1 MLPLRPET
9 QALVQ
14 QLVALSGKPLEFM
27 RDPGLSV
34 LASLQIAR
42 NGAQYHVLRY
52 RPSNDPLDY
61 IVAQQVGFALRMF
74 ALPADLRVDFAATGA
89 GEKAMKELIRAST
102 SPSQANRALLPE
114 FAKQVHQWALM
125 QVRSIPIGMRVDDWL
140 YRDYESLRE
149 LQAIGLASQ
158 QQMNA
163 NLLGQRVGGL
173 SAPVAHL
180 APAAAFA
187 LFTDRLLG
195 TQRYAIP
202 FEAAGVL
209 AEGRTLLEIFD
220 ATPDDPVHDR
230 ALVDHWA
237 EKLGMSGWYE
247 WVPYIQ

>member
-14 QLVALSGKPLEFM
+14 QLTALSGKPLEFM
-27 RDPGLSV
+27 RDPGMSV

-42 NGAQYHVLRY
+42 HGALYHVLRY

-61 IVAQQVGFALRMF
+61 IVAQQVGFVMRMF

-89 GEKAMKELIRAST
+89 GEKSMRDMIRAST
-102 SPSQANRALLPE
+102 SPFQADRALLPE

-125 QVRSIPIGMRVDDWL
+125 QVRSIPIGMRVDAWL
-140 YRDYESLRE
+140 YHDYESLRE
-149 LQAIGLASQ
+149 LQALGLASQ

-209 AEGRTLLEIFD
+209 TEGQTLLEIFD
-220 ATPDDPVHDR
+220 ATPDDPAHDR
-230 ALVDHWA
+230 ALVDCWA
-237 EKLGMSGWYE
+237 DKLGMSGWYE
-247 WVPYIQ
+247 WVSYKQ

>member
-9 QALVQ
+9 QAVIE
-14 QLVALSGKPLEFM
+14 QLVALSGTPLEFM

-42 NGAQYHVLRY
+42 HGAPYHVLRY
-52 RPSNDPLDY
+52 RPSNDSLDY
-61 IVAQQVGFALRMF
+61 IVAQQVGFVMRMF
-74 ALPADLRVDFAATGA
+74 ALPADLRVDFAATGE
-89 GEKAMKELIRAST
+89 GEESMRDMIRAST
-102 SPSQANRALLPE
+102 SPSQADTALLPE

-125 QVRSIPIGMRVDDWL
+125 QVRSIPIGMRVDAWL
-140 YRDYESLRE
+140 YRDYESLHE
-149 LQAIGLASQ
+149 LQALGLASQ

-173 SAPVAHL
+173 SAPVAQL

-209 AEGRTLLEIFD
+209 AEGRTLLETFD
-220 ATPDDPVHDR
+220 ATPDDPAHDR
-230 ALVDHWA
+230 ELVDCWA
-237 EKLGMSGWYE
+237 DKLGMRGWYR
-247 WVPYIQ
+247 WVPYKP